1 MASNPNCIF
10 CKIVSGEV
18 PCLKLYEDAQTLAF
32 MDISPV
38 HDGHC
43 LAIPKQHYST
53 VFTISPR
60 AVAAVAQ
67 TAAKIAKAVD
77 QAVKPDGLSIMQANG
92 PGAGQS
98 VGHFHFH
105 VLPRRIDDQLL
116 FNWERYQTPGDRVRL
131 TELAERIRSF
141 L

>member
-1 MASNPNCIF
+1 
-10 CKIVSGEV
+10 
-18 PCLKLYEDAQTLAF
+18 
-32 MDISPV
+32 MDIRPV

-43 LAIPKQHYST
+43 LAIPKQHYAT
-53 VFTISPR
+53 VFTVSPR
-60 AVAAVAQ
+60 AIAAVAQ
-67 TAAKIAKAVD
+67 TAARVAKAVD

-105 VLPRRIDDQLL
+105 VLPRRIDDHLL
-116 FNWERYQTPGDRVRL
+116 FNWERYQTPGDRARL

-141 L
+141 